1 MHLQRCKT
9 RVDER
14 KETCRLLHVEY
25 VASVGLFARRAM
37 HHQPQ
42 HPCPLVLLQL
52 VRDLAHSHGRAPAR
66 GARHPVVSILYP
78 SCCYL
83 RDQDLATK
91 KLGQQ
96 PKLAISHHFCSM
108 FLFTVPPQQIQAS
121 LASLR
126 AAKAPRKK
134 KGKKN
139 RPQFFLG
146 SSR

>member
-9 RVDER
+9 RVDQR

-42 HPCPLVLLQL
+42 HPCPLVLFQL
-52 VRDLAHSHGRAPAR
+52 VRDLAHSHWRAPAR
-66 GARHPVVSILYP
+66 GARHPDISILYP

-83 RDQDLATK
+83 RDQDLASK

-96 PKLAISHHFCSM
+96 PELAISHHFCSM
-108 FLFTVPPQQIQAS
+108 FLFTVRPQQIEALNLLLCGAS
-121 LASLR
+121 VE
-126 AAKAPRKK
+126 KK
-134 KGKKN
+134 KETYGKKEEG
-139 RPQFFLG
+139 RLPG
-146 SSR
+146 